1 MYEIRVLEKL
11 STKANNCFF
20 PRIIE
25 ERWTAIIKYHTIF
38 LTEDDRIQDE

>member
-25 ERWTAIIKYHTIF
+25 EIM
-38 LTEDDRIQDE
+38 DGNN